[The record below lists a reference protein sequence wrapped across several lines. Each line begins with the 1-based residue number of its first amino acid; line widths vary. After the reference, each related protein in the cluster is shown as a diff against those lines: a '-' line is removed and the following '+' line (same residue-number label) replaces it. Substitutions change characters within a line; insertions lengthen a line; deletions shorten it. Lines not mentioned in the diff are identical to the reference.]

1 MKHAPGCWPRKRGQH
16 VGNVLGGVKRVQYI
30 SPVSARVASIVSPA
44 SEAAPPA
51 MVEGQH
57 NANAAGRRHNTLAI
71 QAPALADRVYAAGSS
86 RV

>member
-51 MVEGQH
+51 MVED
-57 NANAAGRRHNTLAI
+57 NTTPMPPDVVTI
-71 QAPALADRVYAAGSS
+71 H
-86 RV
+86 